1 MTCGSGTGTLRV
13 QLLNMRD
20 NMVFYFFTGGYH
32 TPVAIAMSDTITVAN
47 VNEPLQARL
56 SLSLNNDPSEMLV
69 TWTTKNW
76 FAACG

>member
-1 MTCGSGTGTLRV
+1 
-13 QLLNMRD
+13 MRD
-20 NMVFYFFTGGYH
+20 NMVFYFFTGGLD
-32 TPVAIAMSDTITVAN
+32 TPVAIAMSDTITVVN